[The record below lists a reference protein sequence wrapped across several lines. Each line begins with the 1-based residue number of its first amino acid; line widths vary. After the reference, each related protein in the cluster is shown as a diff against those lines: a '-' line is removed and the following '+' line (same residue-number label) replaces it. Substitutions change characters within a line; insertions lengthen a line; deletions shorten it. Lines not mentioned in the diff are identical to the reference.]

1 MNAVDGLAKGSISE
15 FLLDSRT
22 PGGSS
27 TDLPSSWSNYAEEEA
42 RREKETERQVQELL
56 KEVQIWRVAN
66 SAQWVAWG
74 IVQAKVP
81 ELDGLVPVVDGAE
94 LAEEPAPIQ
103 GKENANP
110 NEETTDTQING
121 VEKRPE
127 GLKAEALL
135 SGDSPKEAE
144 GVEGEEDEFDYLAY
158 AQDRAMFF
166 WGDVVGLGIVKEE
179 ELPKELLGRLKIVD
193 H

>member
-1 MNAVDGLAKGSISE
+1 MNPMDGVSKGSIGE

-27 TDLPSSWSNYAEEEA
+27 LDLGAAALYDYKEEEA
-42 RREKETERQVQELL
+42 QREKATERRVEELL
-56 KEVQIWRVAN
+56 KETHMWRVAN

-81 ELDGLVPVVDGAE
+81 ELDESVTPTLSGAE
-94 LAEEPAPIQ
+94 LVEEPTAIEIS
-103 GKENANP
+103 GKEN
-110 NEETTDTQING
+110 G
-121 VEKRPE
+121 SLEKRPE

-135 SGDSPKEAE
+135 SGDNITERE
-144 GVEGEEDEFDYLAY
+144 LEVLDGEEEEEEFDYLAY

-166 WGDVVGLGIVKEE
+166 WGDMVALGLVRKE
-179 ELPKELLGRLKIVD
+179 ELPEALVRRLKVVEY
-193 H
+193 

>member
-1 MNAVDGLAKGSISE
+1 MDGLAKGSISE

-27 TDLPSSWSNYAEEEA
+27 TDLPGGWYNYAEDEA

-56 KEVQIWRVAN
+56 KETQIWRVAN

-81 ELDGLVPVVDGAE
+81 ELDGPTPVVDGTE
-94 LAEEPAPIQ
+94 ISEEPASIS
-103 GKENANP
+103 GKENTNP
-110 NEETTDTQING
+110 NIEVNGIHNG

-144 GVEGEEDEFDYLAY
+144 TLEEDEDEFDYLAY
-158 AQDRAMFF
+158 AQDRALFF
-166 WGDVVGLGIVKEE
+166 WGDVVGLGIVKKE
-179 ELPKELLGRLKIVD
+179 ELPKDLVKRLKIVD